1 MKWLWDHATSS
12 DVVQNRLQ
20 AALCSLHREYED
32 PLNPEAAEETL
43 KMREQDQ
50 EVFARAN
57 EMLPSLFGEEPRTPQ
72 LIPGIP
78 FSDLGQLNMPPLRV
92 TWLRFNVECIRDKV
106 VLHPKMPLEYFDLI
120 NLVKGVAQQSFE
132 VGEEVFDL
140 RPFDK
145 AYAEENKIAFQELFN
160 EWLRGHLKEDD
171 TGRMR
176 VATVPKSSEDSDHP
190 GRQYYKCHKCHD
202 GDGDGD
208 FGGWVG
214 EFKPNEPAPI
224 CRTSGISAT

>member
-1 MKWLWDHATSS
+1 MKWLWDDATSS

-78 FSDLGQLNMPPLRV
+78 LSDLRQLNMPPLRL
-92 TWLRFNVECIRDKV
+92 TWLRFNVEWIRDKV
-106 VLHPKMPLEYFDLI
+106 VLDPKVPLEYFDLI
-120 NLVKGVAQQSFE
+120 NLVKGVAQQNFE

-145 AYAEENKIAFQELFN
+145 AYVEGGKTAFQELF
-160 EWLRGHLKEDD
+160 
-171 TGRMR
+171 
-176 VATVPKSSEDSDHP
+176 
-190 GRQYYKCHKCHD
+190 
-202 GDGDGD
+202 
-208 FGGWVG
+208 
-214 EFKPNEPAPI
+214 
-224 CRTSGISAT
+224 